1 MAGRPQSAAVLRVRL
16 VNTTGHRRTGRSR
29 TAAWHGHPGRGGRL
43 PFAAAAYILF
53 VLTVGTNMPTPL
65 YPRYQAEFG
74 FSPLVVT
81 LVFAVYAGTL
91 VPTAMLAGA
100 LTDGIGYRRVAG
112 PAIGLA
118 AVAALLF
125 CLADG
130 VAWLFTARALQG
142 VSVGAASGALTVA
155 LVETEPS
162 GDHARAS
169 LLASAMI
176 TGGGGIGP
184 VLAGFLGQHAP
195 LPLRL
200 TYLVELALL
209 AVAAAAATRL
219 PRRTRPGLWR
229 FHRPRIPAP
238 LRRRFALASTVS
250 VLGWAVVALF
260 LAMVPSYATAIL
272 HRHDLLLA
280 GTAGGMFLLF
290 AAGTQYALARAG
302 TAARPTSGLLLLTAG
317 LVMLAAAGGT
327 RSLWLLLA
335 AAACGGAGQGIT
347 FRASLARV
355 NELAPQESRAE
366 VLSAFYMITYLG
378 VGLPVIGVGFLA
390 AATDL
395 LTAVVTFSA
404 VTAPA
409 CLLVAAKARTTWAD
423 TV

>member
-1 MAGRPQSAAVLRVRL
+1 M
-16 VNTTGHRRTGRSR
+16 
-29 TAAWHGHPGRGGRL
+29 
-43 PFAAAAYILF
+43 
-53 VLTVGTNMPTPL
+53 LTVGTNIPTPL
-65 YPRYQAEFG
+65 YARYQSEFG

-91 VPTAMLAGA
+91 IPTAMFAGA
-100 LTDGIGYRRVAG
+100 LTDSVGYRRVAG
-112 PAIGLA
+112 PAVALA
-118 AVAALLF
+118 AIAAVLF
-125 CLADG
+125 CCADG
-130 VAWLFTARALQG
+130 VAWLFAARALQG
-142 VSVGAASGALTVA
+142 ISVGAASGALSAA

-162 GDHARAS
+162 GDRARAS
-169 LLASAMI
+169 MLAAATI

-184 VLAGFLGQHAP
+184 VLAGFLGEHAP
-195 LPLRL
+195 LPLLL

-209 AVAAAAATRL
+209 ALAAVAVTQL
-219 PRRTRPGLWR
+219 PRRARRGIWR
-229 FHRPRIPAP
+229 FHPPRIPVP
-238 LRRRFALASTVS
+238 LRRRFALASAVS

-280 GTAGGMFLLF
+280 GTAAGMFLLF
-290 AAGTQYALARAG
+290 AAGTQYAVARTGIAG
-302 TAARPTSGLLLLTAG
+302 RPTAGLLLLTAG
-317 LVMLAAAGGT
+317 LGMLAGAGGT
-327 RSLWLLLA
+327 RSLWLFLA

-347 FRASLARV
+347 FKAALARV
-355 NELAPQESRAE
+355 NEVAPPESRAE

-404 VTAPA
+404 VTTPA
-409 CLLVAAKARTTWAD
+409 CVLVAAKARATWAD

>member
-1 MAGRPQSAAVLRVRL
+1 
-16 VNTTGHRRTGRSR
+16 
-29 TAAWHGHPGRGGRL
+29 
-43 PFAAAAYILF
+43 
-53 VLTVGTNMPTPL
+53 MPTPL
-65 YPRYQAEFG
+65 YARYQAEFG

-91 VPTAMLAGA
+91 IPTAMFSGA
-100 LTDGIGYRRVAG
+100 LTDSIGYRRMVG
-112 PAIGLA
+112 PAIALA
-118 AVAALLF
+118 AVAAVLF
-125 CLADG
+125 CCADS
-130 VAWLFTARALQG
+130 VTWLYAARALQG
-142 VSVGAASGALTVA
+142 ISVGAASGALTAA

-162 GDHARAS
+162 GDRTRAS
-169 LLASAMI
+169 MLASVMI
-176 TGGGGIGP
+176 VGGGGIGP

-209 AVAAAAATRL
+209 ALAAVGATRL
-219 PRRTRPGLWR
+219 PRRTRPGVWL
-229 FHRPRIPAP
+229 FHRPRIPVP
-238 LRRRFALASTVS
+238 VRRRFALASAVS

-272 HRHDLLLA
+272 HHHDLLLA
-280 GTAGGMFLLF
+280 GTTAGMFLLF
-290 AAGTQYALARAG
+290 AAATQYALARRG
-302 TAARPTSGLLLLTAG
+302 VAAPPTTGLLLLTAG
-317 LVMLAAAGGT
+317 LGMLATAGGT

-347 FRASLARV
+347 FMAALARV
-355 NELAPQESRAE
+355 NELAPRESRAE

-378 VGLPVIGVGFLA
+378 VGVPVIGVGFLA

-409 CLLVAAKARTTWAD
+409 CVLVAAKARTAWAD

>member
-1 MAGRPQSAAVLRVRL
+1 MNITGQREPRPSQTGGRHDR
-16 VNTTGHRRTGRSR
+16 
-29 TAAWHGHPGRGGRL
+29 PGRGHNL

-65 YPRYQAEFG
+65 YARYQTEFG
-74 FSPLVVT
+74 FSPLLVT

-91 VPTAMLAGA
+91 IPTAMFAGA
-100 LTDGIGYRRVAG
+100 LTDSIGYRRVAV
-112 PAIGLA
+112 PAIALAVVA
-118 AVAALLF
+118 AVLF
-125 CLADG
+125 CCAQG
-130 VAWLFTARALQG
+130 VAWLFAARALQG
-142 VSVGAASGALTVA
+142 ISVGAASGALTAA

-162 GDHARAS
+162 GDRARAS
-169 LLASAMI
+169 MLASAMI

-184 VLAGFLGQHAP
+184 VLAGFLGEHAP

-209 AVAAAAATRL
+209 ALAAAAATRL
-219 PRRTRPGLWR
+219 PKMVRRGVWR
-229 FHRPRIPAP
+229 FHPPRIPAP
-238 LRRRFALASTVS
+238 LRRRFALAAAVS

-280 GTAGGMFLLF
+280 GTAAGMFLLF
-290 AAGTQYALARAG
+290 AASTQYAAARAG
-302 TAARPTSGLLLLTAG
+302 IAARPTGGLLLLTVG
-317 LVMLAAAGGT
+317 LGMLAGAGGT
-327 RSLWLLLA
+327 RSFWLLLA
-335 AAACGGAGQGIT
+335 AAAFAGAGQGIT
-347 FRASLARV
+347 FKAALTRV
-355 NELAPQESRAE
+355 NEMAPQDSRAE

-395 LTAVVTFSA
+395 LTAVVTFAA

-409 CLLVAAKARTTWAD
+409 CVITAIKTRATWASAA
-423 TV
+423 